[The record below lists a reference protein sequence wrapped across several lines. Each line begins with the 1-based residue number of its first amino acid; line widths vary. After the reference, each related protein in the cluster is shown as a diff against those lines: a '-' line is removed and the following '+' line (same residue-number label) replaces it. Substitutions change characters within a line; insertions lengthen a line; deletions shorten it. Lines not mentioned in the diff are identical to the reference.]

1 MSTPFSQNTIKNTG
15 SIHGV
20 GVHGGCLVNMV
31 VHPAPLNTGIVF
43 RVAGK
48 KRVEIKASWQNV
60 TSTHYSTVL
69 SHEGVSISTV
79 EHVLAALWSQ
89 GLSNLF
95 IEIDGPEVPI
105 LDGSAQVWMDFFTSL
120 GREPQ
125 SSRMPALTV
134 HKACWVRHQESWL
147 HIAPSQELRIDMFTS
162 LDDGTMHAFSYRHC
176 DREESFLRHIAGAR
190 TFSFQKHIEAMRE
203 RGLIKGGSLDNAL
216 VLHEGKALNAL
227 GLRYDNECARH
238 KILDFIGDWALSGAR
253 FCGHITGFNSGHTLN
268 HRLLTAVLQT
278 SAKKCRARTSKKW
291 PAQSVPLECASVP
304 L

>member
-1 MSTPFSQNTIKNTG
+1 MSTPLSQNTIKNTG
-15 SIHGV
+15 SICGV
-20 GVHGGCLVNMV
+20 GVHGGRLVNV
-31 VHPAPLNTGIVF
+31 NVQPAPANTGIVF
-43 RVAGK
+43 RMAGK

-89 GLSNLF
+89 GISNLF
-95 IEIDGPEVPI
+95 IDIDGPEVPI
-105 LDGSAQVWMDFFTSL
+105 LDGSAQVWIDFFTSL
-120 GREPQ
+120 GKEQQ
-125 SSRMPALTV
+125 SPRIPSLTV

-176 DREESFLRHIAGAR
+176 GRENSFLRHIAGAR
-190 TFSFQKHIEAMRE
+190 TFSFKKHIEAMRE

-216 VLHEGKALNAL
+216 VLNEGKALNAL
-227 GLRYDNECARH
+227 GLRYSNECARH
-238 KILDFIGDWALSGAR
+238 KVLDFIGDWALSGAR

-268 HRLLTAVLQT
+268 HRLLTTVLQT
-278 SAKKCRARTSKKW
+278 SATKRRVRASKKW
-291 PAQSVPLECASVP
+291 PAQPVPLECASVP